1 MPTSWRAE
9 GAHTTVSA
17 LALPT
22 VRGAVLAIAGLG
34 AVYVVWR
41 MLGDSASAL
50 VALVPA
56 RLPLYFGVALTVVF
70 LRALRWRTV
79 LLRLGVRLPLARLA
93 RLWLA
98 GRAVGSLVPSGTLAG
113 EPVRAELLVGLGVSR
128 PIAAGA
134 VALDRSLELAGN
146 MIAGPAS
153 VGVALVLGAGSL
165 AGTLVATATA
175 FAGLALFTFVYL
187 RATQRRPALAAL
199 FAASMFGRLPWLRP
213 LAGHAERADAA
224 LHDLLATH
232 PGLVPA
238 GLGLS
243 LAIECVLLVELAA
256 LFALFALAVPLPL
269 LLLSSIGIGV
279 ARVVPVSAALGS
291 LEATQVGI
299 FALGGRTAALGFT
312 VGLVLRIAETLWIL
326 VGLACL
332 AASMRTR
339 SSAAET
345 VKP

>member
-9 GAHTTVSA
+9 GAPTGAS
-17 LALPT
+17 LGLPT
-22 VRGAVLAIAGLG
+22 VRGAVVALAGLC

-41 MLGDSASAL
+41 MFGDGASAL

-56 RLPLYFGVALTVVF
+56 RLPFYLGAALVVVF
-70 LRALRWRTV
+70 LRALRWRIV
-79 LLRLGVRLPLARLA
+79 LLRLGVRLPLAPLA

-113 EPVRAELLVGLGVSR
+113 EPVRAALLVGLGVSR
-128 PIAAGA
+128 PTAAGA

-175 FAGLALFTFVYL
+175 LAGLALFVFVYL
-187 RATQRRPALAAL
+187 RARQRRPALAVL
-199 FAASMFGRLPWLRP
+199 FAASLFGRLRWLRP
-213 LAGHAERADAA
+213 LGEHAARADAA
-224 LHDLLATH
+224 LHDLLASH

-238 GLGLS
+238 GLALS
-243 LAIECVLLVELAA
+243 LAIECILLVELAA
-256 LFALFALAVPLPL
+256 LFALFALAVPLPF
-269 LLLSSIGIGV
+269 LLLSSIGIGI

-299 FALGGRTAALGFT
+299 FALGGRTAALGLT
-312 VGLVLRIAETLWIL
+312 VGLVLRVAETLWIL

-332 AASMRTR
+332 AASMRTD
-339 SSAAET
+339 
-345 VKP
+345 KP